1 MSTKSTKWNLDPS
14 HTSLAFAVKH
24 MGVFTVRGQFNKVSG
39 TVESDGDGR
48 LTSIQATIDAGSIA
62 TGEPKRDGH
71 LQSPDF
77 LDAGRYP
84 QLTFSSTKIEA
95 RDSRR
100 YKVMG
105 NLTIRDQTHPVT
117 FEVETTGAL
126 TDPWGNQRAGATAAA
141 AINRKDWGLTW
152 NQMLELGTLLVGEE
166 IRVSLDIEAV
176 AQAPAKVA

>member
-1 MSTKSTKWNLDPS
+1 MSTKSTKWNFDPS
-14 HTSLAFAVKH
+14 HTSLVFAVKH

-39 TVESDGDGR
+39 TAEADGDGR
-48 LTSIQATIDAGSIA
+48 LTSIRATIDAGSIA

-77 LDAGRYP
+77 LDAERYP

-105 NLTIRDQTHPVT
+105 NLTIRDQTRPVT

-152 NQMLELGTLLVGEE
+152 NQQ
-166 IRVSLDIEAV
+166 D
-176 AQAPAKVA
+176 